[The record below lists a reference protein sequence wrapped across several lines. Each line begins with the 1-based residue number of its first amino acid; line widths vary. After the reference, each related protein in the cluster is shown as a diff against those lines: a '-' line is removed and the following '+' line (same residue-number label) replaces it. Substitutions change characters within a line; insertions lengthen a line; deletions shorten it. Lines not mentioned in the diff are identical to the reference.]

1 MTGPVIFLTVA
12 LTIWAAICLDDWLR
26 ERRQFEAQV
35 TMWADLLAQVR
46 ETKERVR

>member
-1 MTGPVIFLTVA
+1 MTGPVIFLAAA
-12 LTIWAAICLDDWLR
+12 LAVWALIILVSLRR

-46 ETKERVR
+46 ETERRD